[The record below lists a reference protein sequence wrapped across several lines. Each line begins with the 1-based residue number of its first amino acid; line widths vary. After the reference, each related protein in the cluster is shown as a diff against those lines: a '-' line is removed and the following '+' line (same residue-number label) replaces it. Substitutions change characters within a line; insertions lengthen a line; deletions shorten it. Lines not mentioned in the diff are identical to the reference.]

1 MAEFVGLP
9 IRVTSGPE
17 KLVGILDDI
26 NLETQKIMLKQ
37 KNGSIRVLN
46 ATEIVDLEVLDSLGG
61 SDDEEAKACSS
72 PPAEPQ
78 LDDPSIL
85 NMGDPSILNMGAIT
99 PQCSSIT
106 PKSVPPVVKS
116 VIDPSVANQ
125 IASLSMGTS
134 NNSNANGKNKEMDR
148 YTWQQTQ
155 GILNGHPNGNR
166 RWRSQHSNSP
176 RVTRQCT
183 YL

>member
-1 MAEFVGLP
+1 MSKSLYCISYTVY
-9 IRVTSGPE
+9 RNVR
-17 KLVGILDDI
+17 I
-26 NLETQKIMLKQ
+26 NF
-37 KNGSIRVLN
+37 R
-46 ATEIVDLEVLDSLGG
+46 
-61 SDDEEAKACSS
+61 EAKACSS

-176 RVTRQCT
+176 RVSRQ
-183 YL
+183 YLMYLFVIIFYISNSEK

>member
-1 MAEFVGLP
+1 MSHDRACTNCRTDSNKQF
-9 IRVTSGPE
+9 R
-17 KLVGILDDI
+17 
-26 NLETQKIMLKQ
+26 ETKP
-37 KNGSIRVLN
+37 
-46 ATEIVDLEVLDSLGG
+46 T
-61 SDDEEAKACSS
+61 SS

-99 PQCSSIT
+99 PQCTSSIT
-106 PKSVPPVVKS
+106 PKSAPPVVKPG
-116 VIDPSVANQ
+116 IDPNVASQ
-125 IASLSMGTS
+125 IASLSIGPS
-134 NNSNANGKNKEMDR
+134 NNSNVNGKNKEMDR

-176 RVTRQCT
+176 RVNKNNGI
-183 YL
+183 